1 MKHRTRQGDRPVELR
16 HMGRSATPVATA
28 AEPPSVKSKNE
39 TIAQAEKPGNQRSR
53 RQREARIGRAQPTT
67 TARPARLRQRGRGR
81 AEASRTQDAHG
92 PRGARAPPATLPAP
106 ARAGRALWS
115 QASGGD
121 MTGCDEGR
129 RPIEWPHFSCAG
141 LNHRGQRCCP
151 TCGRRLR
158 EVWRGGARGRGLPAQ
173 RGEPSPRVRREGRR
187 LRTSE
192 DS

>member
-1 MKHRTRQGDRPVELR
+1 MELVKHRTRQGDRPVELR
-16 HMGRSATPVATA
+16 HMGRSATPVAQRQSRPALSPRTRR
-28 AEPPSVKSKNE
+28 SRRRKSPA
-39 TIAQAEKPGNQRSR
+39 TNQRSR

-121 MTGCDEGR
+121 MTGCGEGW
-129 RPIEWPHFSCAG
+129 RPIEWPQFSCAG

-151 TCGRRLR
+151 TCGRRLG
-158 EVWRGGARGRGLPAQ
+158 EVWRGGARGTARRAEPPGEARGPHAAHL
-173 RGEPSPRVRREGRR
+173 
-187 LRTSE
+187 
-192 DS
+192 